1 MARNPCTA
9 SAETD
14 FVAATSGASVCC
26 AVRSCAPT
34 RPPAMTKVTTSAPTP
49 CSSARRSSAGFVAIM
64 LHMGGPLD
72 SADDP
77 QMGATATEIVG
88 EGLLDVVA
96 EGCGFCRSNAADC
109 MIIPLMQ

>member
-1 MARNPCTA
+1 MARYPCTA

-49 CSSARRSSAGFVAIM
+49 RSSARRSGTGFVASV
-64 LHMGGPLD
+64 LRMGGPLD

-77 QMGATATEIVG
+77 QMGAAATEIAG
-88 EGLLDVVA
+88 EGLLDVVD
-96 EGCGFCRSNAADC
+96 GGMRLL
-109 MIIPLMQ
+109 PQQR